1 MMMKMMITR
10 MMRRMR
16 MRMIMMRER
25 NLIMKK
31 ESSIFGGYLNDYTY
45 VIMIMIIQ
53 FLEI

>member
-1 MMMKMMITR
+1 MMI
-10 MMRRMR
+10 RRMTTT
-16 MRMIMMRER
+16 MIMMRKR